1 MSQDLA
7 RIKSLIRTIPDFPK
21 PGILFRD
28 VTTLLMD
35 PWGLRCT
42 VDALAEYFLTHKVD
56 KVVGIESR
64 GFIVGAPVALSLN
77 CGLILARKKGKLP
90 GATEEVEYD
99 LEYGKDCIQM
109 HKDAIQP
116 GDRCL
121 IIDDL
126 LATGGTAEATA
137 RLVEKLG
144 GKVAGIGFIINLPD
158 LNGAKRLARYDLKWL
173 VDFEGH

>member
-1 MSQDLA
+1 MNQDLA
-7 RIKSLIRTIPDFPK
+7 KIKSLIRTIPDFPK

-35 PWGLRCT
+35 PWGLRRT
-42 VDALAEYFLTHKVD
+42 VDALAEHFLSHKID

-77 CGLILARKKGKLP
+77 CGLVLARKKGKLP
-90 GATEEVEYD
+90 GAVAEMEYD
-99 LEYGKDCIQM
+99 LEYGKDCIQI
-109 HKDAIQP
+109 HNDAIRP
-116 GDRCL
+116 GERCL

-126 LATGGTAEATA
+126 LATGGTANATA
-137 RLVEKLG
+137 NLVEKLG

-158 LNGAKRLARYDLKWL
+158 LHGAEKLARYDLKWL